1 MTLTQLT
8 KDITGFTPDI
18 VQNMINRVNIR
29 NKIQLL
35 KVPYLTALSGTVRDL
50 SDTTI
55 SSIPKKLIVN

>member
-35 KVPYLTALSGTVRDL
+35 TLFDCIKWHS
-50 SDTTI
+50 
-55 SSIPKKLIVN
+55 